1 MHREQNIKIKSLS
14 IILLLQVLYK
24 MPMMTISTMVH
35 ILLLVN
41 ISPVECFTQS
51 DYYPYY
57 AAKYK
62 KETVVRDPGIPNL
75 GK

>member
-1 MHREQNIKIKSLS
+1 
-14 IILLLQVLYK
+14 